1 MIEDGDR
8 QWVLK
13 WWKASTFA
21 YPLMAQAVTWEPVRV
36 DISMYV
42 LNKGN
47 KNTKE
52 RMKLND
58 SSMGRGL

>member
-1 MIEDGDR
+1 VGTE
-8 QWVLK
+8 VVE
-13 WWKASTFA
+13 SEH
-21 YPLMAQAVTWEPVRV
+21 YPLMAQAVHVTWEPVRV

-52 RMKLND
+52 RTKLND